1 MNLLTFMAKNL
12 LGTKKR
18 FTYLLLNC
26 DSSALGDEPTVA
38 LLLLPLLL
46 LLLLVLLPSSDFL
59 PRSHDS
65 FRKLGSPVHQLLIIV
80 IV

>member
-1 MNLLTFMAKNL
+1 MAKIL

-18 FTYLLLNC
+18 FTYLLLSC

-38 LLLLPLLL
+38 LLLLPLLLLL

-80 IV
+80 II

>member
-1 MNLLTFMAKNL
+1 MAKIL

-18 FTYLLLNC
+18 FTYLLLSC
-26 DSSALGDEPTVA
+26 DSSALGDEPTVT

-46 LLLLVLLPSSDFL
+46 LLLLLLVLVVLLPSSDFL

-65 FRKLGSPVHQLLIIV
+65 FRKLGSPVNQLLIIV